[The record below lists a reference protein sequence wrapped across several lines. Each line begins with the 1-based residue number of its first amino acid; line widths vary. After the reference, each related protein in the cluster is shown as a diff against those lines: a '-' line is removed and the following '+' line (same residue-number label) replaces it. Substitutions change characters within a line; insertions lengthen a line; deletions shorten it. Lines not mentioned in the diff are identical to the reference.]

1 MIIFLYF
8 GVLIVGFYFLLVRPQ
23 RRQMAARRALVAAIR
38 VGDEVVTAG
47 GIHGRVATD
56 EGDVIGLEIAPG
68 VVIRIARG
76 AISARPTPPDAP
88 EAPEAL
94 EAPATGDEGDA
105 AAPADGDA

>member
-76 AISARPTPPDAP
+76 AISARPTPP
-88 EAPEAL
+88 EAP

>member
-1 MIIFLYF
+1 VIIFLYF

-76 AISARPTPPDAP
+76 AISARPTPP
-88 EAPEAL
+88 EAL

>member
-1 MIIFLYF
+1 MNATIILYF

-76 AISARPTPPDAP
+76 AISARPTPP
-88 EAPEAL
+88 EAAEV
-94 EAPATGDEGDA
+94 PAADDEGGTDG
-105 AAPADGDA
+105 PADGAA

>member
-23 RRQMAARRALVAAIR
+23 RRQMAARRALVAAIQ
-38 VGDEVVTAG
+38 VGDDVVTAG
-47 GIHGRVATD
+47 GIHGRVASD

-76 AISARPTPPDAP
+76 AISARPTPPDPGTP
-88 EAPEAL
+88 ESS
-94 EAPATGDEGDA
+94 DDA
-105 AAPADGDA
+105 APTDGVGEA

>member
-23 RRQMAARRALVAAIR
+23 RRQMAARRALVADPDG
-38 VGDEVVTAG
+38 GDEVVTAG

-56 EGDVIGLEIAPG
+56 VCDVIGLEIAPG

-76 AISARPTPPDAP
+76 AISARPTPP
-88 EAPEAL
+88 EAAEV
-94 EAPATGDEGDA
+94 PAADDVGGTDG
-105 AAPADGDA
+105 PADGAA